1 MNVATRASRK
11 GVVSFT
17 ARLDYYL
24 SRCGTDAR
32 GRATIRGTQRTLAGM
47 DRQL

>member
-1 MNVATRASRK
+1 MNAATRASRK

-24 SRCGTDAR
+24 SRRGTDTR
-32 GRATIRGTQRTLAGM
+32 VRAAIRGTERTLAGM